1 MRANSLLKKHLRK
14 KNGLS
19 KGSGLTKGSSVIK
32 NSGFTLIELVV
43 GMVVISIAFVMMTS
57 MLFPQADRAADN
69 LHRVRSAELAHSIL
83 NEIWGKRYDQNTNSN
98 GGVPACG
105 AVDKPLLGLPA
116 GVACTA
122 QNKLGPDCT
131 EAGKTGVNCTLADV
145 KESRNNY
152 NDVDDYNGLNINSN
166 MLNSSDTYASRY
178 INYALAVK
186 VEYNDAASLNS
197 KLVTVNV
204 TTPSGEV
211 ITYNAIRRNY

>member
-1 MRANSLLKKHLRK
+1 MRVNSLFEKRLRQNSSLVNR
-14 KNGLS
+14 NGLQIN
-19 KGSGLTKGSSVIK
+19 K
-32 NSGFTLIELVV
+32 GFTLIELVV
-43 GMVVISIAFVMMTS
+43 GMVVISIAFVMMST
-57 MLFPQADRAADN
+57 MLFPQAERAADN

-98 GGVPACG
+98 GGVPACD
-105 AVDKPLLGLPA
+105 AVAKPLLGLPA

-122 QNKLGPDCT
+122 KDKLGPD
-131 EAGKTGVNCTLADV
+131 EVATGVT
-145 KESRNNY
+145 ESRNNY
-152 NDVDDYNGLNINSN
+152 NDVDDYMGLNINSN

-186 VEYNDAASLNS
+186 VEYSDGASLNS

-211 ITYNAIRRNY
+211 ITYNAIRSNY